1 MESSTNNYRLRFLG
15 SGPEALPHRFLPTR
29 TPVPGYRVYPGTW
42 VIPTCLL
49 LNNINRKILR
59 VTVPRRKSRYYD
71 VPGTRIPHYQCPFK
85 ILSLS
90 FGYSQIASG
99 YHFRLVSKLCS
110 VFHGIFQLALH
121 NVVLSPNY
129 VAVRSK
135 KTLSVSFR
143 VERESGPPGCPN
155 TRFLVCTYAYPLIPW
170 YPGSCVSEVK
180 QFIMICCALCYVS
193 PKMIIKCSEGPGIQ
207 NVDLRCTKMKEKC
220 LTTLCTI
227 SKLES

>member
-1 MESSTNNYRLRFLG
+1 M
-15 SGPEALPHRFLPTR
+15 
-29 TPVPGYRVYPGTW
+29 W
-42 VIPTCLL
+42 LL
-49 LNNINRKILR
+49 APKE
-59 VTVPRRKSRYYD
+59 
-71 VPGTRIPHYQCPFK
+71 HYQCPFK

-170 YPGSCVSEVK
+170 YPGSCVSEVE
-180 QFIMICCALCYVS
+180 QFIMICCALCSVS